1 MVLVKRVAQIYG
13 ETHYTINTS
22 VFQMAK
28 VTISVVVKIKEVSL
42 EQTEYGDQEKQVM
55 IQKKAQGNVI
65 LLKWIVVALRVA

>member
-1 MVLVKRVAQIYG
+1 MKRVAQIYG